1 MDIAKCLSAVE
12 SLCTGEF
19 PEAGHRTVELATS
32 HGTRA
37 DDALNRELTAADFH
51 ACREA
56 LAQRLHDRWGRQ
68 HPCGQQTVRLRVA
81 RGEEIPEPWATLSLL
96 TDELDVWQPTGTGR
110 WLALGVAD
118 RDDTDEIRLL
128 AAVTATPPP

>member
-1 MDIAKCLSAVE
+1 MDIVKFLTAVE
-12 SLCTGEF
+12 ALCAGEF

-32 HGTRA
+32 HRTRA
-37 DDALNRELTAADFH
+37 DDAQIRERTAADFH
-51 ACREA
+51 AYREA

-68 HPCGQQTVRLRVA
+68 HPWGQQTVRLRVA

-96 TDELDVWQPTGTGR
+96 TDELDVWEPPGTGR
-110 WLALGVAD
+110 WIALGVAD

-128 AAVTATPPP
+128 ATATVTPPP